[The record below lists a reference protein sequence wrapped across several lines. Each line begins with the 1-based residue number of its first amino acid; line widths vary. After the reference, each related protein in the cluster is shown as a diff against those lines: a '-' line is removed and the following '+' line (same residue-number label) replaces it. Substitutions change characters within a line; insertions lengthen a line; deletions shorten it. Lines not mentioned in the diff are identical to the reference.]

1 MSWKALLR
9 LPHHPR
15 FSLLMLSAARAQAA
29 SWAGVYLRFAAL
41 CFSLWTQ
48 RILSTVQ
55 GGCTMH
61 QTVTQGAHALL
72 WKDLASTQDMSG
84 QVDMPRLVLGF

>member
-15 FSLLMLSAARAQAA
+15 FSLLMLSAAQAQAA
-29 SWAGVYLRFAAL
+29 SWTGVYLRFAAL

-48 RILSTVQ
+48 RVLSTAH
-55 GGCTMH
+55 GGCTI
-61 QTVTQGAHALL
+61 QYIVAQRAHASL
-72 WKDLASTQDMSG
+72 WKDLASTQDMRS
-84 QVDMPRLVLGF
+84 QVLMPVPLAC